1 MAGGKGGSQ
10 TTEVQIP
17 DYLEIPIQ
25 ENIAMAKDMAKI
37 GYVPQYGP
45 DVAGFSPMQ
54 QAAFANTN
62 QAAQAF
68 GLPSVGGSY
77 TPGIDPYTGM
87 RTLAPGEMGYSSGD
101 VFDQSRAELARRRPG
116 QYSALESFFIDPNT
130 PDPSTVTQGG
140 GGKGGGQVGEQRYAT
155 MGARDEFAKTQSSAE
170 EEKKKKAAQDALR
183 RERDIGR

>member
-10 TTEVQIP
+10 TTEVAIP
-17 DYLEIPIQ
+17 DYLEGPIK
-25 ENIAMAKDMAKI
+25 ENIAMGQDMAKI
-37 GYVPQYGP
+37 GYIPQYGP

-68 GLPSVGGSY
+68 GMQGVGG
-77 TPGIDPYTGM
+77 GNGVDPYTGM
-87 RTLAPGEMGYSSGD
+87 PTLAPGQTGYSSGD
-101 VFDQSRAELARRRPG
+101 VFEQSRAELQRRRPG

-140 GGKGGGQVGEQRYAT
+140 GKGGGQTQRYAK
-155 MGARDEFAKTQSSAE
+155 MGARDEFVNTNAADE
-170 EEKKKKAAQDALR
+170 EEARRAAERKAARDAFIFDR
-183 RERDIGR
+183 